1 MASKG
6 TGGKISSAA
15 GRILG
20 NSGTSALQRSLAGSA
35 LAQSGTQKLTGKDME
50 AKASAALKNP
60 NSAAMM
66 IALTVVNYGYPIL
79 QLAITPD
86 ASVPI
91 VPIGAR

>member
-20 NSGTSALQRSLAGSA
+20 NSSASALQRSLAGSA
-35 LAQSGTQKLTGKDME
+35 LAQAGTQKVTGKDME

-60 NSAAMM
+60 NSA
-66 IALTVVNYGYPIL
+66 TTTKS
-79 QLAITPD
+79 LAG
-86 ASVPI
+86 SLVSQSEKK
-91 VPIGAR
+91 R

>member
-1 MASKG
+1 MASKV

-35 LAQSGTQKLTGKDME
+35 LAQSGTQKVTGKDME

-60 NSAAMM
+60 NSAAPTK
-66 IALTVVNYGYPIL
+66 ALAGSLVS
-79 QLAITPD
+79 Q
-86 ASVPI
+86 SEKQ
-91 VPIGAR
+91 R